1 MKILLNFNNKI
12 NKRNRNKLGG
22 IETVN
27 LNLFNNL
34 KNKFKYIYLKPQK
47 KINSYDIII
56 SSNDAQIFNKY
67 KSNKYIL
74 WLHNK
79 LQIEK
84 AIRKRQFFPII
95 SNNIEAV
102 FVSNYLKN
110 ITSKIYNFKK
120 KTVIPNF
127 LDKQF
132 ENLKISYKRKQMIVW
147 AVSRD
152 RGLKETI
159 NLWKKR
165 VYPKFPKAE
174 FHIFGN
180 IIQERK
186 KLKKYNI
193 YLHKRVNKDVL
204 INYYKKSRCSIC
216 LGYDETFCLNAIESM
231 SCGTPVLSFKM
242 TALNDLIINNV
253 NGFKVDNFNDLGNK
267 IEKLLIPNKK
277 RIKLIQK
284 TFNFSKKYYFKKIKL
299 KWIEKISK

>member
-12 NKRNRNKLGG
+12 NKKNKNKLGG

-27 LNLFNNL
+27 FNLFNNL
-34 KNKFKYIYLKPQK
+34 KKKFKYIYIKPRK
-47 KINSYDIII
+47 NINSYDVII
-56 SSNDAQIFNKY
+56 SSNDAKIFNKY

-95 SNNIEAV
+95 FNNIEAV

-110 ITSKIYNFKK
+110 ITSRIYNFKN

-127 LDKQF
+127 LDKRF
-132 ENLKISYKRKQMIVW
+132 ENLKISYNRKQIVVW

-152 RGLKETI
+152 RGLEETI

-165 VYPKFPKAE
+165 FYLKFPKAE

-180 IIQERK
+180 IVPDGK
-186 KLKKYNI
+186 KLEKYNI
-193 YLHKRVNKDVL
+193 YLHKRVSKEVL
-204 INYYKKSRCSIC
+204 INYYKKSTCSIC

-277 RIKLIQK
+277 RLKLIQK
-284 TFNFSKKYYFKKIKL
+284 TLNFSKKYYFNKIKL
-299 KWIEKISK
+299 KWIKKISK

>member
-12 NKRNRNKLGG
+12 YKRNKNSLGG
-22 IETVN
+22 IETLN
-27 LNLFNNL
+27 LNLYNNL
-34 KNKFKYIYLKPQK
+34 KKKFKYIYLKPQK
-47 KINSYDIII
+47 NIRKYDVII
-56 SSNDAQIFNKY
+56 SSNNAQIFSKY
-67 KSNKYIL
+67 KSHKYIL

-84 AIRKRQFFPII
+84 ALRKRQFFPII
-95 SNNIEAV
+95 SNNIDAV

-110 ITSKIYNFKK
+110 ITSKIYNFNS

-132 ENLKISYKRKQMIVW
+132 ENLKISYKRKQIIVW

-165 VYPKFPKAE
+165 IFPKFPKAE

-180 IIQERK
+180 IISEK
-186 KLKKYNI
+186 KKFEKYNI
-193 YLHKRVNKDVL
+193 HLHKRVNKNVL
-204 INYYKKSRCSIC
+204 INYYKKSICSIC

-242 TALNDLIINNV
+242 TALDSLIINNV
-253 NGFKVDNFNDLGNK
+253 NGFKVDNFNELGNK
-267 IEKLLIPNKK
+267 IEILIKNKK
-277 RIKLIQK
+277 RLKLIQK
-284 TFNFSKKYYFKKIKL
+284 TLIFSKKYYFKKIQP
-299 KWIEKISK
+299 KWINKISK